1 MKLIEV
7 ASYICL
13 VLSTATTI
21 SNASLLVSDNNV
33 EEVVSSSSKLL
44 RRRRRQQQIIGGG
57 SSGSICKS
65 IIAVGG
71 TKRIDHNNPPPHPSR
86 TLQQVHSYPYR
97 SEYDHY
103 ETDEEFVCELT
114 SGKTVPLQGTSE
126 QLSEMRAL
134 LNRGDLISS
143 ESTVEIDSIRS
154 IGSSISSMIDDG
166 IAGMMINDGSDSGGE
181 SMIATLPTG
190 SIKVIN
196 DNINNEDR
204 HERRLRRLN
213 MYEGI
218 KKTLVIRVTDSANRQ
233 PNGNAKWLSDK
244 FFGTDKDPFTMSDG
258 FKDCT
263 FGKLIF
269 TPYYNNQSIE
279 SKLSAPGVL
288 DVRIN
293 AQLTQI
299 TQSTMRELVMNEARR
314 KLGFTLPGNV
324 FDHVLIVV
332 EHCYPNNED
341 TCSFAAYAFVN
352 HWQSVYVDRNYE
364 YPAVTIHELGES
376 FFSLLGLC
384 TSRILL

>member
-1 MKLIEV
+1 M
-7 ASYICL
+7 
-13 VLSTATTI
+13 

-33 EEVVSSSSKLL
+33 EEEQVVSSSKLL
-44 RRRRRQQQIIGGG
+44 RRRRRTQQIIGGG
-57 SSGSICKS
+57 SSSICKS

-71 TKRIDHNNPPPHPSR
+71 TKRIDQNNPPPHPTNR
-86 TLQQVHSYPYR
+86 TLQQIHSYPYR

-103 ETDEEFVCELT
+103 ETDEEFVCEML
-114 SGKTVPLQGTSE
+114 SGGKTVPLQGTSE

-154 IGSSISSMIDDG
+154 IGSSISSIINDG
-166 IAGMMINDGSDSGGE
+166 IAGMTINDSGGE
-181 SMIATLPTG
+181 SMIASLPSG

-196 DNINNEDR
+196 DNIDNEEDR
-204 HERRLRRLN
+204 RTRRLRRLN
-213 MYEGI
+213 MYEGT

-258 FKDCT
+258 FQDCT

-269 TPYYNNQSIE
+269 TPYYNNQNIE

-288 DVRIN
+288 DVRID

-332 EHCYPNNED
+332 EHCYPNSED
-341 TCSFAAYAFVN
+341 TCSFAAYALVN

-364 YPAVTIHELGES
+364 YPAVTIHELGE
-376 FFSLLGLC
+376 LC
-384 TSRILL
+384 IICFVV

>member
-1 MKLIEV
+1 MKLIQV

-13 VLSTATTI
+13 LLSTAITV

-33 EEVVSSSSKLL
+33 EEQQVVSSSKLL
-44 RRRRRQQQIIGGG
+44 RRRRRTQQIIGGG
-57 SSGSICKS
+57 SSSNICKS

-71 TKRIDHNNPPPHPSR
+71 TKRIDPNNPPPHPTNR

-103 ETDEEFVCELT
+103 ETDEEFVCEML

-154 IGSSISSMIDDG
+154 SIGSSIMNGVYSDV
-166 IAGMMINDGSDSGGE
+166 IAGMTNSDSGGE
-181 SMIATLPTG
+181 SMIATLPSG

-196 DNINNEDR
+196 DNIDNEVDR

-332 EHCYPNNED
+332 EHCYPNSED

-364 YPAVTIHELGES
+364 YPAVTVHELGE
-376 FFSLLGLC
+376 C
-384 TSRILL
+384 VYHMICV

>member
-1 MKLIEV
+1 MKLIQV
-7 ASYICL
+7 ASYTCL
-13 VLSTATTI
+13 ILSTAITI

-33 EEVVSSSSKLL
+33 EEEQEVVSSSKLL
-44 RRRRRQQQIIGGG
+44 RRRRQQQIIGGG
-57 SSGSICKS
+57 SSSICKS

-71 TKRIDHNNPPPHPSR
+71 TKRIDPNDPPPHPTNR

-154 IGSSISSMIDDG
+154 IGSSISSSINNG
-166 IAGMMINDGSDSGGE
+166 IAGMTNDDSDSGE
-181 SMIATLPTG
+181 SMIATLPSG

-196 DNINNEDR
+196 DNIDNDEDR
-204 HERRLRRLN
+204 RTRRLRRLN

-218 KKTLVIRVTDSANRQ
+218 KKTLVIRVTDLANRQ

-314 KLGFTLPGNV
+314 KVLHYPGM
-324 FDHVLIVV
+324 
-332 EHCYPNNED
+332 
-341 TCSFAAYAFVN
+341 
-352 HWQSVYVDRNYE
+352 
-364 YPAVTIHELGES
+364 
-376 FFSLLGLC
+376 SL
-384 TSRILL
+384 TMY

>member
-1 MKLIEV
+1 MILLQV
-7 ASYICL
+7 ATYICL
-13 VLSTATTI
+13 ILSTAITI

-33 EEVVSSSSKLL
+33 EEEQEVVVSSSKLL
-44 RRRRRQQQIIGGG
+44 RRRRRRQQQIIGG
-57 SSGSICKS
+57 SSSICKS

-71 TKRIDHNNPPPHPSR
+71 TKRIDPNNPPPHPTNR
-86 TLQQVHSYPYR
+86 TLQQVHSYPYKT
-97 SEYDHY
+97 EYDHY

-134 LNRGDLISS
+134 LNRGDIISS

-154 IGSSISSMIDDG
+154 IGSSIMNGVYSGM
-166 IAGMMINDGSDSGGE
+166 IAGMTNDVSDNGE
-181 SMIATLPTG
+181 SMIATLPSG

-196 DNINNEDR
+196 DNIDNEVDR

-213 MYEGI
+213 MYEGT

-279 SKLSAPGVL
+279 SKMSAPGVL

-332 EHCYPNNED
+332 EHCYPNSED
-341 TCSFAAYAFVN
+341 KCSFAAYAFVN

-364 YPAVTIHELGES
+364 YPAVTVHELGE
-376 FFSLLGLC
+376 C
-384 TSRILL
+384 VYMICV

>member
-1 MKLIEV
+1 MKILQIMG
-7 ASYICL
+7 CL
-13 VLSTATTI
+13 LLSTAITI

-33 EEVVSSSSKLL
+33 EEEQVVSSSSKLL
-44 RRRRRQQQIIGGG
+44 RRRRQQQIIGGG
-57 SSGSICKS
+57 SSNNICKS

-71 TKRIDHNNPPPHPSR
+71 TKRIDPNNPSPHPTNRS
-86 TLQQVHSYPYR
+86 LQQVHSYPYR

-143 ESTVEIDSIRS
+143 ESTVEIDSIRN
-154 IGSSISSMIDDG
+154 IGSSISSMINDG
-166 IAGMMINDGSDSGGE
+166 IAGIMNDGSDSSGGE
-181 SMIATLPTG
+181 SMIATLPSG

-196 DNINNEDR
+196 DNIDNEEDR
-204 HERRLRRLN
+204 RARRLRRLN

-332 EHCYPNNED
+332 EHCYPNSED

-364 YPAVTIHELGES
+364 YPAVTIHELGELA
-376 FFSLLGLC
+376 FFMF
-384 TSRILL
+384 TWFVY

>member
-1 MKLIEV
+1 MKLLQV

-13 VLSTATTI
+13 ILSTAI
-21 SNASLLVSDNNV
+21 IVSNASLLVSDNNAG
-33 EEVVSSSSKLL
+33 EEQEVVSSSSKLL
-44 RRRRRQQQIIGGG
+44 RRRRQQQIIGG
-57 SSGSICKS
+57 SSSSICKS

-71 TKRIDHNNPPPHPSR
+71 TKRIDPNNPPPHPSNR

-134 LNRGDLISS
+134 LNKGDIISS

-154 IGSSISSMIDDG
+154 IGSSIMNGVYSGM
-166 IAGMMINDGSDSGGE
+166 IAGMTNSDSSGE
-181 SMIATLPTG
+181 SMIATLPSG
-190 SIKVIN
+190 SITVIN
-196 DNINNEDR
+196 DNIDNEDR
-204 HERRLRRLN
+204 RTRRLRRLN

-332 EHCYPNNED
+332 EHCYPNSED

-364 YPAVTIHELGES
+364 YPAVTVHELGE
-376 FFSLLGLC
+376 C
-384 TSRILL
+384 II

>member
-1 MKLIEV
+1 MKLLQV

-33 EEVVSSSSKLL
+33 EEEQEVVSSSKLL
-44 RRRRRQQQIIGGG
+44 RRRRQQQIIGG
-57 SSGSICKS
+57 SSSSICKS

-71 TKRIDHNNPPPHPSR
+71 TKRIDPNNPPPHPTNR

-103 ETDEEFVCELT
+103 ETDEEFVCEML
-114 SGKTVPLQGTSE
+114 SGKTVPLQGTTE

-154 IGSSISSMIDDG
+154 IGSSISSMINNG
-166 IAGMMINDGSDSGGE
+166 IAGMTNDSDSGGE
-181 SMIATLPTG
+181 SMIATLPSG

-196 DNINNEDR
+196 DNIDNEEDR
-204 HERRLRRLN
+204 RTRRLRRLN
-213 MYEGI
+213 MYEGT

-332 EHCYPNNED
+332 EHCYPNSED

-364 YPAVTIHELGES
+364 YPAVTIHELGE
-376 FFSLLGLC
+376 C
-384 TSRILL
+384 VYHMICV

>member
-1 MKLIEV
+1 MICVV
-7 ASYICL
+7 AHVY
-13 VLSTATTI
+13 V
-21 SNASLLVSDNNV
+21 
-33 EEVVSSSSKLL
+33 LL
-44 RRRRRQQQIIGGG
+44 RSYAYFPSQQLYQ
-57 SSGSICKS
+57 
-65 IIAVGG
+65 
-71 TKRIDHNNPPPHPSR
+71 
-86 TLQQVHSYPYR
+86 
-97 SEYDHY
+97 
-103 ETDEEFVCELT
+103 LT
-114 SGKTVPLQGTSE
+114 SGKTVPLQGTTE

-154 IGSSISSMIDDG
+154 FASSIMNGVYSGM
-166 IAGMMINDGSDSGGE
+166 IAGMTNDDSDSGGE
-181 SMIATLPTG
+181 SMIATLPSG

-218 KKTLVIRVTDSANRQ
+218 KKTLIIRVTDSANRQ

-279 SKLSAPGVL
+279 SKMSAPGVL

-332 EHCYPNNED
+332 EHCYPNSED

-364 YPAVTIHELGES
+364 YPAVTIHELGECV
-376 FFSLLGLC
+376 LYDLC
-384 TSRILL
+384 LECRILFWLTRNSFLLLPLLEGHNLNLAHSGGLDGRTYTDHSCLMGNPWWEDNKGRMCFSEFVYGLVVI